1 MPQAIAPAILAS
13 VAGAA
18 ASTILGKVMSKGD
31 SAPPTPPVAE
41 PTKVMPMADSE
52 STAAARK
59 RAMITQSQRQGRA
72 STILTQNDKNDSDT
86 LGG

>member
-1 MPQAIAPAILAS
+1 MPEAALPFIYAA
-13 VAGAA
+13 VAGSA
-18 ASTILGKVMSKGD
+18 ASTVLGKITSKNG
-31 SAPPTPPVAE
+31 APPTPPVAE

-72 STILTQNDKNDSDT
+72 STILTQNDKSDSDT

>member
-1 MPQAIAPAILAS
+1 MPQALAPAILAS

-18 ASTILGKVMSKGD
+18 ASTVLGKMTSKNG
-31 SAPPTPPVAE
+31 APPTPPVAE

-59 RAMITQSQRQGRA
+59 RAMVTQSQRQGRA